1 MVIWHFI
8 CLFSI
13 KTHSARERERDSF
26 YIFIR
31 IRATRPTYPEICT
44 HTFPFSAANAAAAG
58 PSGLFSASLG
68 ACYFRDIDERERG
81 RDSIPV
87 DPSSFF
93 FSPRHPNGHVETKRR
108 RTFAQ
113 QQSRN
118 IERGTRSYPNRRCI
132 VSWTTFTNQNK
143 NVLQR
148 RIFFRTNVIESTNI
162 LHTQFITSPFT
173 TRPPPCE
180 IQCVIKMSKRK
191 INTTIARW
199 SPKCDRSP
207 KRNCCRTIQV

>member
-68 ACYFRDIDERERG
+68 ARYFRDIDEREREDVIQF
-81 RDSIPV
+81 RWTPAV
-87 DPSSFF
+87 SS
-93 FSPRHPNGHVETKRR
+93 SP
-108 RTFAQ
+108 
-113 QQSRN
+113 
-118 IERGTRSYPNRRCI
+118 
-132 VSWTTFTNQNK
+132 
-143 NVLQR
+143 LD
-148 RIFFRTNVIESTNI
+148 
-162 LHTQFITSPFT
+162 
-173 TRPPPCE
+173 
-180 IQCVIKMSKRK
+180 IQMGMSKRNDGALSPSSSPATLKGEHVPTPIDAALSVERHLQIK
-191 INTTIARW
+191 I
-199 SPKCDRSP
+199 KM
-207 KRNCCRTIQV
+207 CCNEESFFERTWLNPPTFYTHNSLPPHSLHAHLPVKSNV